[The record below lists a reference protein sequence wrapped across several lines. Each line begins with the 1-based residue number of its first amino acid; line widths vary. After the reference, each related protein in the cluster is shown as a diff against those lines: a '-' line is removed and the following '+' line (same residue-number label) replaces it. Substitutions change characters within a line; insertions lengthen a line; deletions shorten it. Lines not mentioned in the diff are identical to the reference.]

1 MADDWKCAG
10 CGIVSPGKIR
20 ICDCA
25 TGCVFKYENGK
36 MVNELKIEH
45 YNSVADHC
53 HAVIAKLYEKPRRPC
68 LAAEDINLIKA
79 ALVAHAR

>member
-45 YNSVADHC
+45 YNSVAD
-53 HAVIAKLYEKPRRPC
+53 LFE
-68 LAAEDINLIKA
+68 LAADRRYSLEAIGIRVRNQLNE
-79 ALVAHAR
+79 L